1 MDQHFK
7 IITPVY
13 NAQDWIGKCIE
24 SVKDQDHTNFEQI
37 IIDDNSLD
45 STVRE
50 AKEAIGDDKRFK
62 LVCNK
67 ERRGVPLNHKRG
79 VEEANASS
87 EDVIVHLDGDD
98 WFFNSKSLSKVSE
111 VYERTG
117 CWLTYGSYVTTNG
130 DAPICRE
137 YKGHPRQGVI
147 DGWPF
152 SHLRTFKR
160 HLWDLLEDH
169 NFKDRE
175 GNYYTAAADVV
186 IFVPILEKIGYNRVE
201 FIKDPLLVYN
211 LSHMNN
217 EHKQNLS
224 EQVRT
229 ALDVIQK

>member
-13 NAQDWIGKCIE
+13 NAQEWIGKCIE
-24 SVKDQDHTNFEQI
+24 SVKAQDHFDWHQI
-37 IIDDNSLD
+37 IIDDNSMD
-45 STVRE
+45 RTVE
-50 AKEAIGDDKRFK
+50 KAKEFIGDDERFTLISNEKRI
-62 LVCNK
+62 
-67 ERRGVPLNHKRG
+67 GVPLNQKKG
-79 VEEANASS
+79 VEESNADK

-98 WFFNSKSLSKVSE
+98 WFYDSHALTIVAG

-137 YKGHPRQGVI
+137 YIGHPRQAVI

-175 GNYYTAAADVV
+175 GNFYTAAADVV
-186 IFVPILEKIGYNRVE
+186 IFVPILENIGYDKVE

-211 LSHMNN
+211 LSQNNN

-224 EQVRT
+224 EQVRP

>member
-13 NAQDWIGKCIE
+13 NAQDWIGKCIQ
-24 SVKDQDHTNFEQI
+24 SVKDQGYTNFEQI

-45 STVRE
+45 STVRK
-50 AKEAIGDDKRFK
+50 AQEAIGDDKRFK

-67 ERRGVPLNHKRG
+67 ERRGVPLNQKKG

-87 EDVIVHLDGDD
+87 EDVLVHLDGDD
-98 WFFNSKSLSKVSE
+98 WFYDASSLSKVAA
-111 VYERTG
+111 VYKSTD
-117 CWLTYGSYVTTNG
+117 CWLTYGSYIDTEGEECVARKYT
-130 DAPICRE
+130 
-137 YKGHPRQGVI
+137 KSPRKAVI

-175 GNYYTAAADVV
+175 GNFYTAAADVV
-186 IFVPILEKIGYNRVE
+186 IFVPILEKIGYERVE
-201 FIKDPLLVYN
+201 FIEEPLLVYN
-211 LSHMNN
+211 TSHINSEN
-217 EHKQNLS
+217 KQNLS
-224 EQVRT
+224 GQVKA